1 MMGPDLPLAAV
12 LDQYTAQSAEE
23 AADVVRLRELAAR
36 GDAWDRSTLIHATAS
51 ALVVHPPTGRVLL
64 RWHQRMNSWL
74 QVGGHADPAESSPFA
89 VARREALEETALPDL
104 IPWPD
109 LARPQVIQV
118 AIVPVPAGRGE
129 AAHHHAD
136 VRYLFATAK
145 PEAAVT
151 ESEGAEIR
159 WLSLDDAMELV
170 EESNLEV
177 LLTRTGTLLS
187 KIASSGR

>member
-12 LDQYTAQSAEE
+12 LDRYTPRSEEE
-23 AADVVRLRELAAR
+23 AADLLRLRDLAAR
-36 GDAWDRSTLIHATAS
+36 GDAWDRSTLLHATAS

-74 QVGGHADPAESSPFA
+74 QVGGHADPGESSPFA

-104 IPWPD
+104 VPWPD
-109 LARPQVIQV
+109 LVRPQVIQV
-118 AIVPVPAGRGE
+118 AIVPVPTGRGE
-129 AAHHHAD
+129 PAHHHAD
-136 VRYLFATAK
+136 VRFLLATAQ
-145 PEAAVT
+145 PDRAPS
-151 ESEGAEIR
+151 ESEGADLR

-177 LLTRTGTLLS
+177 LFTRTGALLS
-187 KIASSGR
+187 AVASSGR